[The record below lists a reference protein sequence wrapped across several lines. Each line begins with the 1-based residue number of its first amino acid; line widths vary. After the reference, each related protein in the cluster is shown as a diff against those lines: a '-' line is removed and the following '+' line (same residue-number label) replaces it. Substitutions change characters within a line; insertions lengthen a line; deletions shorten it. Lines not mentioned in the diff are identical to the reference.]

1 MAEYGIKEMFGL
13 EHLKEVAAEV
23 VPAVGGFGLAGVVGR
38 QIQNRV
44 KPDAAVVGLT
54 DGLYAWGGNNVPK
67 LIAWLLLRGRA
78 APGSALAIANLGIVT
93 SVGFDTLMRLL
104 NSGRNPATAT
114 IMGWQVLGESQGGP
128 GVAGGAL
135 AGASAADIQRLLQ
148 ENGDLRVELTK
159 ALQKLAAA
167 GIQVLPDAEARR
179 RRYGAMEPEIALEIP
194 RQKKFGI
201 MGDKGAM
208 SDLTARFGML

>member
-13 EHLKEVAAEV
+13 EHLKEVATEV
-23 VPAVGGFGLAGVVGR
+23 LPAVGGFAGAGVIGR
-38 QIQNRV
+38 QIQNRI
-44 KPDAAVVGLT
+44 KPDSAVVGLT
-54 DGLYAWGGNNVPK
+54 DGIYAWGGNNVPK

-78 APGSALAIANLGIVT
+78 APGSALEIANLGIVT

-104 NSGRNPATAT
+104 NSGKNPATAT
-114 IMGWQVLGESQGGP
+114 IMGWQVLGEPGAGGP
-128 GVAGGAL
+128 GEVAL
-135 AGASAADIQRLLQ
+135 AGASAADIQRLMQ
-148 ENGDLRVELTK
+148 ENGALRVELNK
-159 ALQKLAAA
+159 AMQQLQVA
-167 GIQVLPDAEARR
+167 GIQVLPDPEARR

-201 MGDKGAM
+201 MGDQGAM